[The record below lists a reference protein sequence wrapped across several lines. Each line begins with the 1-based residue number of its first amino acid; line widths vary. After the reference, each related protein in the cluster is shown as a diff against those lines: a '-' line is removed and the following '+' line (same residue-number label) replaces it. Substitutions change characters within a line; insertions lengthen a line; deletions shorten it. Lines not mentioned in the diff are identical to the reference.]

1 MRSFLKIVGLSCIL
15 LVVAGIC
22 LSSTTL
28 INTKVSEISSIEL
41 TSDNMVMLRGEVNE
55 ESINAA
61 SISLFEQNK
70 KRGLK
75 NYTIYIVL
83 DTPGGS
89 IDAGLAFIEFAKT
102 FKNVET
108 LTIFA
113 ASMGSAIVEHLPGK
127 RNIISTGTLMF
138 HRAAGGVQGQ
148 FEDGELES
156 RLEYYKKIVRSMEQT
171 NSNRMKISLSDYK
184 SKVKDELWIYGVD
197 AVNTSSADAIVTVSC
212 SSELVAEKDILNISI
227 MGFMTIPVEFSR
239 CPLLKGG
246 QVKGDQKAKNAYN
259 QYLKDSNWG
268 TK

>member
-1 MRSFLKIVGLSCIL
+1 MRNILKIGVLLSIL
-15 LVVAGIC
+15 VTVIGIC
-22 LSSTTL
+22 LTSTAL
-28 INTKVSEISSIEL
+28 VGSKEAKENAIEL
-41 TSDNMVMLRGEVNE
+41 TANNTVMLRGEVNE

-61 SISLFEQNK
+61 SLSLVEQNK

-171 NSNRMKISLSDYK
+171 NSDRMSLSLADYK
-184 SKVKDELWIYGVD
+184 SKVKDELWIYGAD
-197 AVNTSSADAIVTVSC
+197 AVKNGSADTLVTVTC
-212 SSELVAEKDILNISI
+212 SDELISEKDVLNINI
-227 MGFMTIPVEFSR
+227 MGFIVIPVEFSK
-239 CPLLKGG
+239 CPLLKAG

-259 QYLKDSNWG
+259 QYLEDSNWG
-268 TK
+268 AK